1 MIIKPKVP
9 LILRRECV
17 RDVYYMSCMCV
28 HTQTLRHP
36 HIWAYTFSHLAD
48 EAGGGGGRHFFHFY
62 YTHTHTLIPSLHTHN
77 TYPDTQTADLSLSLS
92 IHTH

>member
-1 MIIKPKVP
+1 MRERVSQRC
-9 LILRRECV
+9 ILHV
-17 RDVYYMSCMCV
+17 IYMSCNLCT
-28 HTQTLRHP
+28 HPDTQTPP
-36 HIWAYTFSHLAD
+36 HMGIYIFTPSLLAD

-77 TYPDTQTADLSLSLS
+77 TYTDTQTADLSLSLS

>member
-9 LILRRECV
+9 LILRRDV

-36 HIWAYTFSHLAD
+36 HIWAYTFSHLVYWQMKLVAEED
-48 EAGGGGGRHFFHFY
+48 AISSIFI
-62 YTHTHTLIPSLHTHN
+62 THTHTH
-77 TYPDTQTADLSLSLS
+77 
-92 IHTH
+92 